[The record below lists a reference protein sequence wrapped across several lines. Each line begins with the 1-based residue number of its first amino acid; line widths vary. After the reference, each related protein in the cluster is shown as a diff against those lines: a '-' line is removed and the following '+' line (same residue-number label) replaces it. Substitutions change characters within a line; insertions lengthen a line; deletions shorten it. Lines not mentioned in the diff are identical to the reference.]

1 MKKTIVASV
10 AATIL
15 LSLSSAFAM
24 AAEPQTESVQVAG
37 RADYKL
43 APQEFSAYG
52 QAYRLDTGETLQLRQ
67 QVNRYFSRIKGQ
79 PEIELHGQAP
89 GVFITAGGTKLVFSN
104 EGEQIA
110 ITGLDRMPGAL
121 ATNNPDS
128 VHYASR

>member
-1 MKKTIVASV
+1 MKKTILASV

-24 AAEPQTESVQVAG
+24 ADEPQTESIQVAG

-43 APQEFSAYG
+43 APMEFSVYG

-67 QVNRYFSRIKGQ
+67 QVNRYFSRIKGK
-79 PEIELHGQAP
+79 PEVELHGQAP
-89 GVFITAGGTKLVFSN
+89 GVFISASGTKFVFSD
-104 EGEQIA
+104 EGEQVA
-110 ITGLDRMPGAL
+110 ITGLERMPGAL